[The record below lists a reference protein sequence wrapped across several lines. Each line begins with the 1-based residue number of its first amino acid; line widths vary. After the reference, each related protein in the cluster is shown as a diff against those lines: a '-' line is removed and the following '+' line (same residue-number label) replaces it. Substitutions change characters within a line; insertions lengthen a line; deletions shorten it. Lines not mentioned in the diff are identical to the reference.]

1 MAKSTTVAKKKVSTS
16 AKKAAPKKKTSTS
29 SVAIDTVSQAALIVL
44 KKLNIEEK
52 LQQDIEWCLGSYGH
66 DNNPVGL
73 IETAK
78 RAITVLKA
86 VKAKN
91 AKAVPVKVIS
101 DLEKVLK

>member
-1 MAKSTTVAKKKVSTS
+1 MAKSTTPVKKKVSTS
-16 AKKAAPKKKTSTS
+16 AKKSSPAKKASNS
-29 SVAIDTVSQAALIVL
+29 SITLDMVNEAALTAL

-52 LQQDIEWCLGSYGH
+52 LQNDIAWCLGSYRH

-86 VKAKN
+86 AKAKN
-91 AKAVPVKVIS
+91 AKAVAVKVIT
-101 DLEKVLK
+101 DLEKVVK